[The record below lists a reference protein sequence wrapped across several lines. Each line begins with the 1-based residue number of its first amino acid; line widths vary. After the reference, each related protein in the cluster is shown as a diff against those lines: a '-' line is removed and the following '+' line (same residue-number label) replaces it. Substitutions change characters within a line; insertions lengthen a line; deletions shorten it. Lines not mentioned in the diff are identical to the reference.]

1 MTRRERLRLYAD
13 AHFTAPDPGLV
24 LPARRSGS
32 GLRRPGLARLA
43 RLSRLVERAGYRQHR

>member
-13 AHFTAPDPGLV
+13 EHFTAPDPGLV
-24 LPARRSGS
+24 LPARRSS

-43 RLSRLVERAGYRQHR
+43 RLSRLVERAGRHRHA

>member
-13 AHFTAPDPGLV
+13 THFTAPDPGLV
-24 LPARRSGS
+24 LPARRS

-43 RLSRLVERAGYRQHR
+43 RLSRLVERAGHHQHG